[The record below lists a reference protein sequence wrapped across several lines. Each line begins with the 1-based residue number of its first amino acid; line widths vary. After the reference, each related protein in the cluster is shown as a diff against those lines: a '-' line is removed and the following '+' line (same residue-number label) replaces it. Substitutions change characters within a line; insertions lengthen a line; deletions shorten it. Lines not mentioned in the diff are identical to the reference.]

1 LETCCG
7 YEYDQTREP
16 SHSLGFSRAVEDA
29 PDPTKDVEL
38 YQPSNPSSERIDFR
52 VSDCQG
58 EKKTLPGALAGVSKF
73 IYVAVQGSASWFR
86 NVNRIPFR

>member
-7 YEYDQTREP
+7 YEYDRTREP
-16 SHSLGFSRAVEDA
+16 NHSLGFSRAVVDA
-29 PDPTKDVEL
+29 PDPTKDVGL

-58 EKKTLPGALAGVSKF
+58 EKRTLPGVHAGVSKF
-73 IYVAVQGSASWFR
+73 VYVAVLSSAFRFR
-86 NVNRIPFR
+86 NVDRIPFR